1 VRILLVNGSPRRGA
15 ANSRIVLDALRARL
29 GEGHEYRML
38 ETMAAG
44 PAAPE
49 DLDADFIVLAF
60 PLYIDSLHS
69 RLLSW
74 LMSYEALRREARV
87 PGRAPRRIGMIAVA
101 NCGFHE
107 GVQNATALRIIENF
121 CARAGLE
128 WRGGVGI
135 GTGEMLREIKSAPD
149 GMFIK
154 RPVSEAL
161 DAIAARVAETPSVE
175 APSVEGAGNLYVSH
189 AFPWIA
195 FKAAGH
201 MGWRRM
207 AKANGL
213 GRAAM
218 RARPF
223 EEGARG

>member
-1 VRILLVNGSPRRGA
+1 MRILLVNGSPRRAA

-29 GEGHEYRML
+29 GEGHQYRML

-44 PAAPE
+44 SAALE
-49 DLDADFIVLAF
+49 DLDADFVVLAF

-74 LMSYEALRREARV
+74 LISYEAMRRGAEAS
-87 PGRAPRRIGMIAVA
+87 GAAPRKIGMIAVA

-121 CARAGLE
+121 CAGAGIE
-128 WRGGVGI
+128 WRGGLGI
-135 GTGEMLREIKSAPD
+135 GTGEMLREIKGAPD
-149 GMFIK
+149 DMFIK
-154 RPVSEAL
+154 RPVSAAL
-161 DAIAARVAETPSVE
+161 DAIASRVGETGAS
-175 APSVEGAGNLYVSH
+175 ASAGNLYVSH

-201 MGWRRM
+201 MGWRRQ

-223 EEGARG
+223 EKAARG

>member
-1 VRILLVNGSPRRGA
+1 MRILLVNGSPRRAA

-29 GEGHEYRML
+29 GEGHEYRMI

-44 PAAPE
+44 TAAPE
-49 DLDADFIVLAF
+49 DLDVDFVVLAF

-74 LMSYEALRREARV
+74 LLSYEALRRGAEASR
-87 PGRAPRRIGMIAVA
+87 GAPRRIGMVAVA

-121 CARAGLE
+121 CARAGIE

-149 GMFIK
+149 DMFIK
-154 RPVSEAL
+154 RPVSAAL
-161 DAIAARVAETPSVE
+161 DAVASLVGE
-175 APSVEGAGNLYVSH
+175 AGTSASAGNLYVSL

-201 MGWRRM
+201 MGWRRQ

-213 GRAAM
+213 GRAAV